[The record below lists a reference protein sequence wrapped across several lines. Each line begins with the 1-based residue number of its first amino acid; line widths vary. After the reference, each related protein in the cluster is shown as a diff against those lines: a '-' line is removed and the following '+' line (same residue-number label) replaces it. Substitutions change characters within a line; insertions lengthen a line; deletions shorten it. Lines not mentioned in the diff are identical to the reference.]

1 MKNTTATKNQYIIPF
16 EQLGTEMAKDGHWT
30 ESFKTGI
37 GTDSDQFTIERENFG
52 DADSPMLTH
61 VISDDG
67 MKHIAKTLGA
77 WHGRRYTDFAS
88 SFKDE
93 FDEFDGPFQAF
104 MDSSAGEQ
112 VWQDYER
119 LVHGLVP
126 YLDEL
131 DGKRFEKGDRVFDVQ
146 SGKYRTVTRRR
157 GTRVYFED
165 GGSEKS
171 GYLVKATDKIFQ

>member
-37 GTDSDQFTIERENFG
+37 GTDSYQFTIERENFG
-52 DADSPMLTH
+52 DADSPMLTQ
-61 VISDDG
+61 VVNDEG
-67 MKHIAKTLGA
+67 MKHIAETLGA
-77 WHGRRYTDFAS
+77 WYGRR
-88 SFKDE
+88 FKE
-93 FDEFDGPFQAF
+93 NAECFDGDVNAF
-104 MDSSAGEQ
+104 MDSNYGGQ
-112 VWQDYER
+112 VWQDYE
-119 LVHGLVP
+119 LLMHEVVP

-146 SGKYRTVTRRR
+146 SGSYRTVSRRR

>member
-1 MKNTTATKNQYIIPF
+1 MTNKNNTNKTYIIPF
-16 EQLGTEMAKDGHWT
+16 EQLGTELARENFWT
-30 ESFKTGI
+30 ESFGTGI
-37 GTDSDQFTIERENFG
+37 GTGSDQFTIERENFG
-52 DADSPMLTH
+52 DADCPLLTQ

-67 MKHIAKTLGA
+67 MADIAKTLGG
-77 WHGRRYTDFAS
+77 WHGRHYADFAS
-88 SFKDE
+88 SFEDE
-93 FDEFDGPFQAF
+93 FDEFDGPYQAF
-104 MDSSAGEQ
+104 MDSSEGEH

-131 DGKRFEKGDRVFDVQ
+131 DSERFRKGDRVFDVQ
-146 SGKYRTVTRRR
+146 SGRYRTVSRRR

-165 GGSEKS
+165 GGSENY